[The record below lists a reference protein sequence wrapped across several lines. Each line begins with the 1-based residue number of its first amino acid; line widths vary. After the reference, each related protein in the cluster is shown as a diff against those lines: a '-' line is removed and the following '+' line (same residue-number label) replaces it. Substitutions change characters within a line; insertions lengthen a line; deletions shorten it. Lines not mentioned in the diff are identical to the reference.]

1 MHIESGHSLKVNVS
15 ILEIILPNVEG
26 YQQYTE
32 PINALVDKNIKLMGD
47 IPSMKSI

>member
-1 MHIESGHSLKVNVS
+1 MHIESGHALKVNVS
-15 ILEIILPNVEG
+15 FLEIILPNVEG

-47 IPSMKSI
+47 ILPMKNI